1 MSLPKFSINNSL
13 FVNLVSA
20 MILVFGMMVLFGM
33 NREVFP
39 NVAFDRVSVTTVYM
53 GATP

>member
-20 MILVFGMMVLFGM
+20 MILVIGMMVLFGM
-33 NREVFP
+33 RQAVPLENPTNLKV
-39 NVAFDRVSVTTVYM
+39 
-53 GATP
+53 